1 MNVKG
6 SSSSENSM
14 KILKAAQNEVE
25 EMKVLLQLNSKYLA
39 TSNNKVNTL
48 TKVVEYHQTTAVLK
62 NEELKSLNERFEKYN
77 AGLETN

>member
-6 SSSSENSM
+6 SSSSEKSM

-48 TKVVEYHQTTAVLK
+48 TKVVEYHQTTAALK